1 MMGVGAYVGVGDS
14 QTDTG
19 SRDGRLG
26 AGPDTWKWRSKARKM
41 LLRDRRAEGRTGAVL
56 GKGKQPIVKVAM
68 TAEERRQTSGKFL
81 ISEEDSGHFQVIMGK
96 VS

>member
-1 MMGVGAYVGVGDS
+1 M
-14 QTDTG
+14 
-19 SRDGRLG
+19 
-26 AGPDTWKWRSKARKM
+26 AGWAQDQFDLAQILFICEDTWKWRSKARKM

-56 GKGKQPIVKVAM
+56 GKGKQPIEKVAM